1 MEKGAIPRASH
12 FAEPHQPVWR
22 HRASAGKV
30 TTSLADSAVIRGGN
44 MRSLRRWGAG
54 NSAGV
59 CLLLALGTG
68 ATDGVDAQSAATP
81 TAAPSPAF
89 DTREL
94 TTLPRVGWL
103 TNGGNLANQR
113 YSPLTAINRDNVANL
128 RGVWRAS
135 LGGSGMGPRSANQ
148 AQPLVYDGVVYVVT
162 GDNDAFAIDVV
173 TGNVLWE
180 YEAKIDANVAR
191 PCCGWAAR
199 GLGMGDG
206 KVFVGQLDAK
216 IVALDQRTGEVVW
229 SIQAENPTAGF
240 SITSAPLYYD
250 GLVITGFA
258 GGDLGTR
265 GRVKAYDAKT
275 GELEWTFY
283 TVPGP
288 GEIGHETWP
297 QDSDVWKYGGASVWQ
312 TPAVDPELGLV
323 YFSTSNPGPVL
334 NGNLRPGDNLFSV
347 SIVAVDARTG
357 RYRWHFQQVHH
368 DIWDYDSPNPIIL
381 FDAPY
386 GGAMRRGLAQAAKT
400 GWVYLLD
407 RATGEPLIGIVE
419 TPVMQEPQQHTAATQ
434 PFPIGDAI
442 VPQHID
448 IPFEGYELVN
458 DGKIFTPFKNDKPV
472 LWKPLAA
479 VNWPPSSYDPTTFAM
494 YICATDSLW
503 GAEGG
508 DPEYPVEPGALYSG
522 SVVQRVAAPRRGIFA
537 ALDVRTN
544 RLIWRQQWTDTCY
557 SGSIATAGGLVFVGR
572 NDGRITALDSSNGQ
586 RLWEFQT
593 DGGVNAPS
601 STFEH
606 DGKQYLV
613 VYAGGT
619 SLAGSKR
626 SDGVW
631 LFALDGTLPS
641 LPRGSA
647 DPPTRTANTPPVAV
661 PAGRVADLAH
671 GRELYSQTCVAC
683 HGSDGTGGIHG
694 APLKTTTLDLA
705 ALMTTIASG
714 RDAMPA
720 FGRAYRPED
729 LHDVA
734 AYILDELV
742 E

>member
-1 MEKGAIPRASH
+1 MGCVRASSRAPLSATIACVALH
-12 FAEPHQPVWR
+12 CAAAVAQTPVA
-22 HRASAGKV
+22 RA
-30 TTSLADSAVIRGGN
+30 
-44 MRSLRRWGAG
+44 
-54 NSAGV
+54 
-59 CLLLALGTG
+59 
-68 ATDGVDAQSAATP
+68 
-81 TAAPSPAF
+81 PAF
-89 DTREL
+89 RAKDL
-94 TTLPRVGWL
+94 TEPPRSGWL

-113 YSPLTAINRDNVANL
+113 YSPLTEINRDNVSGL

-148 AQPLVYDGVVYVVT
+148 AQPLVYDGVIYVVT
-162 GDNDAFAIDVV
+162 GDNDAFAIDVE

-180 YEAKIDANVAR
+180 YEAHIDPNVAR

-199 GLGMGDG
+199 GVGMGDG
-206 KVFVGQLDAK
+206 KIFVGQLDAK
-216 IVALDQRTGEVVW
+216 VVALDQRTGEVVW
-229 SIQAENPTAGF
+229 SIQAEDPKVGF

-250 GLVITGFA
+250 GKVITGFA

-275 GELEWTFY
+275 GELTWTFY

-297 QDSDVWKYGGASVWQ
+297 QDSDVWQYGGASVWQ
-312 TPAVDPELGLV
+312 TPAIDPELGLV

-334 NGNLRPGDNLFSV
+334 NGNLRRGDNLFSV
-347 SIVAVDARTG
+347 SIVAIEAATG

-386 GGAMRRGLAQAAKT
+386 DGRMRQGLAQAAKT

-419 TPVMQEPQQHTAATQ
+419 TPVPQEPQQHTAATQ

-442 VPQHID
+442 VPQFID
-448 IPFEGYELVN
+448 IPLENFELVN
-458 DGKIFTPFKNDKPV
+458 DGKIFTPFRDDRPV

-479 VNWPPSSYDPTTFAM
+479 VNWPPSSYDPTTFTM

-522 SVVQRVAAPRRGIFA
+522 SIVARVSAPRRGIFA

-544 RLIWRQQWTDTCY
+544 RLVWRQQWTDTCY

-572 NDGRITALDSSNGQ
+572 NDGRITALDSSNGR
-586 RLWEFQT
+586 RLWESQT
-593 DGGVNAPS
+593 DGGVNAPV
-601 STFEH
+601 STFER
-606 DGKQYLV
+606 DGQQFV
-613 VYAGGT
+613 AVYAGGT

-631 LFALDGTLPS
+631 LFALDGTLQS

-647 DPPTRTANTPPVAV
+647 DPAARVTNAAPVAV
-661 PAGRVADLAH
+661 PADRVADLAH
-671 GRELYSQTCVAC
+671 GRTLFAQTCIAC
-683 HGSDGTGGIHG
+683 HGSDGTGGVHG
-694 APLKTTTLDLA
+694 APLTATTLSLA
-705 ALMTTIASG
+705 ELMGTISNG
-714 RDAMPA
+714 RDSMPA
-720 FGRAYRPED
+720 FGRVYTHED

-734 AYILDELV
+734 AFILEELV
-742 E
+742 D